1 MREQN
6 KQLAKLAMFRNS
18 RAKIEQRVVRFN
30 EIVRQEVIYAYTL
43 DIPQTEI
50 ARALGVTKGRVWQII
65 QNHKKKAGEQ

>member
-1 MREQN
+1 MIEQK
-6 KQLAKLAMFRNS
+6 KQLAKLAMFQNS

-50 ARALGVTKGRVWQII
+50 AKALGVTKGRVWQII
-65 QNHKKKAGEQ
+65 QEHKKKVGE